1 VASRRNHGL
10 DLVAAT
16 RSILAKSIELPGCF
30 AMSACCNDGCA
41 SPPSAP
47 RPDGSYRL
55 ILWIALSV
63 NLAMFVVEIVAS
75 LASRSMSLRAD
86 ALDFLGDAA
95 NYALALAVFGMAL
108 RWRAAT
114 ALAKG
119 VVMGVFGLWVATS
132 TVSSAVSEVVPKA
145 EIMGAIGMIALAANV
160 TVAALLYRYRQ
171 SDSQALSVWLCTRND
186 VFVNLAVIAAGAGVW
201 ASGTR
206 WPDIAVAAVVAL
218 LGLSAATRIIR
229 KALGEMRSSPGA
241 AVAAE

>member
-1 VASRRNHGL
+1 MDS
-10 DLVAAT
+10 
-16 RSILAKSIELPGCF
+16 
-30 AMSACCNDGCA
+30 CCNDNCA
-41 SPPSAP
+41 PPSSAP
-47 RPDGSYRL
+47 KPDGRYRL
-55 ILWIALSV
+55 ILWIALCV
-63 NLAMFVVEIVAS
+63 NLTMFFVEIIAS
-75 LASRSMSLRAD
+75 LVSQSMSLRAD

-108 RWRAAT
+108 RWRAAA

-119 VVMGVFGLWVATS
+119 VVMGAFGVWVATS
-132 TVSSAVSEVVPKA
+132 TVYYAVAAVVPKA

-206 WPDIAVAAVVAL
+206 WPDIAVAAIIAF
-218 LGLSAATRIIR
+218 LGLSSATRIIR
-229 KALGEMRSSPGA
+229 QALGEMRSASGA
-241 AVAAE
+241 AVPAE